1 MKQNRKIFQRK
12 ITAKYT
18 LSVTLILFLILFTVS
33 LLSAIVG
40 QNKIDFS
47 ILLSILNNEE
57 ASSISHRILFDIR
70 LPRIL
75 LAILVGGGLSIAGVV
90 FQALLK
96 NPLAEPYI
104 LGISSG
110 ASVGTLI
117 AIMVGFNLWF
127 IATPFFAFTGSL
139 LVVVLVYFLGRRY
152 GALDTNT
159 MLLSGVMIGSFLNAI
174 VLFLI
179 SFIGQPV
186 RNALIWLLGNLSNA
200 DIRSVLVITP
210 IVILASLIIYLY
222 SVKLNLIAT
231 GDEFALQ
238 LGVSVNRLKKITYVL
253 SSVIVGSVVSL
264 SGAIGF
270 VGLII
275 PHACRIVLGPDHRI
289 LLPASFFTGAIFIVI
304 MDLLSRTILYPVE
317 IPVGALTAIIG
328 APIFIFLLR
337 RHRK

>member
-1 MKQNRKIFQRK
+1 MEPIKQKLSQKPVTIKR
-12 ITAKYT
+12 T
-18 LSVTLILFLILFTVS
+18 LTVSFLLTLILIFVS
-33 LLSAIVG
+33 ILSASIG
-40 QNKIDFS
+40 QSQINIS
-47 ILLSILNNEE
+47 TIAGILSGNNDSE
-57 ASSISHRILFDIR
+57 ITRRILFDIR

-75 LAILVGGGLSIAGVV
+75 LAVLVGGGLSIAGVV

-117 AIMVGFNLWF
+117 AILIGFNLWF
-127 IATPFFAFTGSL
+127 VATPFFAFFGSL
-139 LVVVLVYFLGRRY
+139 IVVVLVYFLGRRY

-179 SFIGQPV
+179 SFMGQPV

-200 DIRSVLVITP
+200 DLRSVIVITP
-210 IVILASLIIYLY
+210 IVLLSSMLLY
-222 SVKLNLIAT
+222 TQSAKLNLIAT
-231 GDEFALQ
+231 GDELAMQ
-238 LGVSVNRLKKITYVL
+238 LGIRVNKVKKTTYIL
-253 SSVIVGSVVSL
+253 SSIVVGSVVSM

-275 PHACRIVLGPDHRI
+275 PHTCRIIFGPDHRI
-289 LLPASFFTGAIFIVI
+289 LMPASFLVGSIFIVL

-328 APIFIFLLR
+328 APIFILLLK
-337 RHRK
+337 RK